1 MLKWEEKVN
10 LGNGRY
16 ITKAARIT
24 DTQCLMLYQNK
35 IHEPK
40 YQMYVEYHEE
50 DAQPK
55 RFYLTSTSIEE
66 AEKEAVE
73 VVCKFLQGETH
84 AWLKRLNRLRK
95 VAFEKVAFE
104 EDK

>member
-10 LGNGRY
+10 VCNGRY
-16 ITKAARIT
+16 IIKEAQIT
-24 DTQCLMLYQNK
+24 DTQCLALWQNK
-35 IHEPK
+35 LHEPE

-66 AEKEAVE
+66 AEKEAVD
-73 VVCKFLQGETH
+73 VVCKFLQKEAH

-95 VAFEKVAFE
+95 VAYERMNDVE
-104 EDK
+104 MD